1 VPVEKKTIIVVDDDE
16 AVRDSLKF
24 SLELQGLKVHAC
36 DSAESLLRYPGLKE
50 AACLVLDYRMPEVDG
65 FALRK
70 RLAARGLSM
79 PLILITAP
87 VSSELHRR
95 ARNAGFFAVL
105 EKPLLDNALL
115 ENVHAAIAI

>member
-1 VPVEKKTIIVVDDDE
+1 VPHTKKTIIVVDDDE
-16 AVRDSLKF
+16 AVRESLKF
-24 SLELQGLKVHAC
+24 SLELDGLTVHAF
-36 DSAESLLRYPGLKE
+36 DGAESLLRYPGLKK
-50 AACLVLDYRMPEVDG
+50 AACLVLDNRMPDTDG

-70 RLAARGLSM
+70 KLAARGLSM

-105 EKPLLDNALL
+105 EKPLLGNVLL
-115 ENVHAAIAI
+115 ENVHAAIGN